1 MFSRS
6 EDWVKTRDAEKIL
19 CISERSL
26 LRLRK
31 NKTLLAGKCWR
42 RTIPDNLNS
51 NVIYNIPKCQE
62 VLNGATAAAEME
74 ADLLAKSVK
83 REVIEE

>member
-1 MFSRS
+1 MFSKH

-31 NKTLLAGKCWR
+31 NKTLIAGKCWR
-42 RTIPDNLNS
+42 RTIPNNLNS
-51 NVIYNIPKCQE
+51 NVIYNIAACQE
-62 VLNGATAAAEME
+62 VLNGITAAAEME
-74 ADLLAKSVK
+74 ADLLSKSVNK
-83 REVIEE
+83 EVFEK